1 MKRAAIYIRISTQ
14 LQHADRQ
21 HEELTAYA
29 KSNNLEVVKIYK
41 DVVSGFKDENEREQL
56 NQLLQDSENNL
67 FDVILFSEF
76 SRLSRKVSDLTKY
89 IEVFQSN
96 SKELFFQKQ
105 NIWVKEKN
113 DLGTTIL
120 IQVLGVISSYEIELF
135 AERSISGKISA
146 VKNRNVVLG
155 GNLLYGYKAESGTK
169 KMVVD
174 NSKVD
179 IVKKIFELY
188 NSGKSSSY
196 ICDYLNSNGIQS
208 PFLSNLEEVKRK
220 RAKKGLKE
228 KIYKNDADSVKW
240 QKGTILDILRN
251 KQYTGVRTVTIYKPQ
266 NLTKKSG
273 EREVL
278 EVIENHYEELRI
290 IDDVLFDSV
299 QEKIIENKNNK
310 DVVIKHDNLL
320 RTKLKCGCCG
330 GNFTA
335 STANNYTYKCFN
347 KIKVNNIVKCSEGAE
362 INQAKLNGLIVQAS
376 IMFIS
381 MHEHKQQTSKKIE
394 EITEN
399 NKQLDLIIES
409 KKNELENLK
418 TIWLRYFD
426 KAVMFNFS
434 NSDIQIKKDEYDKQE
449 NEIKT
454 SINKLSTQL
463 AKNNSILSS
472 LSEIEDN
479 KLNYKLIY
487 NNKNLMKELL
497 NKYIKTINVYPL
509 KSKYNLIVVKFIN
522 EVEIFLT
529 IKSAKYRTDEIINN
543 KFVSFFY
550 QNDDDS
556 FSFNPETNEFYY
568 KKSVNGYGLNEG
580 VIDVN
585 TVINPIKNK
594 LNTISFTPYV
604 FE

>member
-188 NSGKSSSY
+188 NSGKSSAY

-228 KIYKNDADSVKW
+228 KVYKNDADSVKW

-266 NLTKKSG
+266 NLTNKSK

-320 RTKLKCGCCG
+320 KTRIKCGCCG
-330 GNFTA
+330 GNASA
-335 STANNYTYKCFN
+335 STANNCTYKCFN
-347 KIKVNNIVKCSEGAE
+347 SIKVLGEKKCQNGFE
-362 INQAKLNGLIVQAS
+362 INQSKLNGLVVQAS
-376 IMFIS
+376 LLFIG
-381 MHEHKQQTSKKIE
+381 MQEQRLKTNAKIE
-394 EITEN
+394 EVRN
-399 NKQLDLIIES
+399 NINQLTTIIEA

-418 TIWLRYFD
+418 SFWLKYFD
-426 KAVMFNFS
+426 RAVMFNFS
-434 NSDIQIKKDEYDKQE
+434 NSDIQVKKDEYDKE
-449 NEIKT
+449 VNSINH
-454 SINKLSTQL
+454 SINKLTNELNS
-463 AKNNSILSS
+463 NNSILSS
-472 LSEIEDN
+472 LFEIEDN

-487 NNKNLMKELL
+487 DNKNLMKELL

-543 KFVSFFY
+543 EFVSFFY

-556 FSFNPETNEFYY
+556 FSFNPEKNEFYH
-568 KKSVNGYGLNEG
+568 KKSLNGYGLNEG
-580 VIDVN
+580 VIDVD
-585 TVINPIKNK
+585 TIINPIKNK
-594 LNTISFTPYV
+594 LNTILFTPYV